1 VNHLKEETMATP
13 QAKLEV
19 PKPKAKKQRAVHL
32 PIRVPARL
40 RDHFF
45 LVLDG
50 EVSDQEFDKLVQLN
64 SELWFERTA
73 KGEVEIMPPLKGE
86 TGEKNGRIIAQ
97 LIIWADDNGTGVSF
111 GPTMGFKLPNGATRA
126 PDASWVERSR
136 LATLTPKQ
144 KKEYFP
150 LCPDFVLEL
159 RSATDRISRLKE
171 KMEEYLANGAKLGW
185 LIDPVERKVY
195 VYRPGSEVEVL
206 DNPLTIAGDPVLP
219 GFTLK
224 LEKIWEA
231 DF

>member
-1 VNHLKEETMATP
+1 MATP
-13 QAKLEV
+13 QAKLET
-19 PKPKAKKQRAVHL
+19 PTSKTKKQRAAYL

-40 RDHFF
+40 RYNFF

-50 EVSDQEFDKLVQLN
+50 DVSEQEFDKLVQLN

-73 KGEVEIMPPLKGE
+73 EGEVEIMPPPKGD
-86 TGEKNGRIIAQ
+86 TGAKNHKIGLQ
-97 LIIWADDNGTGVSF
+97 LGNWAEEDGTGVVFDSS
-111 GPTMGFKLPNGATRA
+111 MGFKLPNGATRA
-126 PDASWVERSR
+126 PDASWVERAR

-159 RSATDRISRLKE
+159 RSATDRINRLKE

-185 LIDPVERKVY
+185 LIDPIERKVY
-195 VYRPGSEVEVL
+195 IYQPDVEIEVL
-206 DNPLTIAGDPVLP
+206 DSPAAISGDPVLP
-219 GFTLK
+219 GFILK
-224 LEKIWEA
+224 LEKIWET